1 MVNKYIAVITVVNE
15 MGDTNVSVARMYNVG
30 VYLHVRHGMLVFILC
45 LTDAY
50 TIYQC
55 YTETSIRLI
64 QI

>member
-1 MVNKYIAVITVVNE
+1 MVLNKYIAVITVVNE
-15 MGDTNVSVARMYNVG
+15 MGDTNVSVAR
-30 VYLHVRHGMLVFILC
+30 RTSTCSMLVFILC

-55 YTETSIRLI
+55 DTERSIRLI

>member
-15 MGDTNVSVARMYNVG
+15 MGDANVSVAVS
-30 VYLHVRHGMLVFILC
+30 LHGILAFILC
-45 LTDAY
+45 RTDAY

-55 YTETSIRLI
+55 ETETSIRLI